1 MNINHDALIQLEL
14 VERALEENIIVPL
27 GTGTGKTFIAVMV
40 LRELS
45 TAVRRSL
52 DDGGKRSVF
61 IVDKGVCCVR
71 IKT

>member
-1 MNINHDALIQLEL
+1 MQLEL

-45 TAVRRSL
+45 ADLRRPL
-52 DDGGKRSVF
+52 DDGGRRSIF
-61 IVDKGVCCVR
+61 IVDKGVPSAQ
-71 IKT
+71 INN